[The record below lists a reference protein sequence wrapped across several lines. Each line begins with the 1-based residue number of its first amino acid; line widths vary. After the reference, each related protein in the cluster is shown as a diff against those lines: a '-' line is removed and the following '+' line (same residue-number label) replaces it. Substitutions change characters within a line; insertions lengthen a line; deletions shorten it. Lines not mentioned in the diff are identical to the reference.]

1 MRPAYFILYGFAD
14 RNKETKEATKSRVKI
29 TLIVKQAEFT
39 TDSIANEKKQTRI
52 PLQYTPAGKE
62 LKTILSTHQDSCSLD
77 LSNTR
82 KFVDPNFSI
91 QLTKNHTPI
100 S

>member
-39 TDSIANEKKQTRI
+39 TDSIANEKKANTNAITVYARWERVEDDFI
-52 PLQYTPAGKE
+52 DSSSE
-62 LKTILSTHQDSCSLD
+62 LVKT
-77 LSNTR
+77 
-82 KFVDPNFSI
+82 
-91 QLTKNHTPI
+91 
-100 S
+100 